1 MSKAATELL
10 QAFDHLPVP
19 DKKQLA
25 AEILRRSLQ
34 WDWPALADD
43 DLVQHAEQIFLELD
57 RAESSDE

>member
-10 QAFDHLPVP
+10 EAFEHLPEP

-25 AEILRRSLQ
+25 AEIFRRSLQ
-34 WDWPALADD
+34 WDWPALADED
-43 DLVQHAEQIFLELD
+43 SIENAEQIFLELD